1 MFFRK
6 RVQMQNCQIV
16 TSTVTAIID
25 CAGRFIENCSYMKT
39 DNHSDLL
46 YRSLADNLI
55 SLIEKGTY
63 RIGERIPSVRKMSKQ
78 QSVSISTVLQ
88 AYLLLEN
95 QGWIEAR
102 PQSGYYVRAKIREQ
116 APEPEISSPAKDPS
130 RVSLHELAMML
141 MRDTM
146 DPELVQLGAALPNP
160 NYLPIEKI
168 NKALTNASRL
178 HAVDGHRYIIP
189 PGLEELR
196 IQIAKR
202 TVLSGCH
209 ISPNDVMITSGG
221 LEAIDLCLHAVCRP
235 GDIVAIESPMYFGT
249 LQTLEVQGLRALEI
263 PTHPRDGIDLEA
275 LSFAIQHN
283 PVRAV
288 IVISNFNNP
297 LGSQMP
303 DEKKKE
309 LVNLLARYEIP
320 LIENDVYG
328 ELFFGEKRP
337 LVCKSFDKKGLVM
350 LVSAFSKDI
359 SPGLRIGWVA
369 PGRFKTELEWLKFTI
384 SASPPT
390 LPQYAIADFIES
402 GGYDRHLRRIRR
414 EYARNIELMSSA
426 VTRYFPSGV
435 RLTRPSGG
443 FVLWVQLPE
452 NVDSLD
458 LYKKALAEKITLA
471 PGHVFSAT
479 NQYANFIRLNA
490 AEFNYSIERS
500 LEKLGTILKEI
511 IE

>member
-1 MFFRK
+1 
-6 RVQMQNCQIV
+6 
-16 TSTVTAIID
+16 
-25 CAGRFIENCSYMKT
+25 MKT
-39 DNHSDLL
+39 DIKSPLL
-46 YRSLADNLI
+46 YRSLAENLI
-55 SLIEKGTY
+55 ALIEKGTY
-63 RIGERIPSVRKMSKQ
+63 RIGERMPSLRQMSKQ
-78 QSVSISTVLQ
+78 QRVSISTVLQ

-95 QGWIEAR
+95 QGWIEAH
-102 PQSGYYVRAKIREQ
+102 PQSGYYVRARASER

-130 RVSLHELAMML
+130 QVSLHELAMML
-141 MRDTM
+141 MRDSTN
-146 DPELVQLGAALPNP
+146 PELVQLGAALPNP

-168 NKALTNASRL
+168 NQVLAKAARR
-178 HAVDGHRYIIP
+178 HAVDGHKYIIP

-202 TVLSGCH
+202 AALSGCQL
-209 ISPNDVMITSGG
+209 SPTEVMITSGG

-249 LQTLEVQGLRALEI
+249 LQTLEVHGLRVLEI
-263 PTHPRDGIDLEA
+263 PTHPRDGINLEA

-297 LGSQMP
+297 LGSQIP

-309 LVNLLARYEIP
+309 LVDLLAHHEIP
-320 LIENDVYG
+320 LIENVVCG

-337 LVCKSFDKKGLVM
+337 LVFKSFDKKGLVM

-359 SPGLRIGWVA
+359 SPGLRIGWIA

-390 LPQYAIADFIES
+390 LPQYAIADFVES
-402 GGYDRHLRRIRR
+402 GGYDHHLRRIRR
-414 EYARNIELMSSA
+414 EYARNVELMSSA
-426 VTRYFPSGV
+426 VIRHFPSGV

-452 NVDSLD
+452 GVDSLD
-458 LYKKALAEKITLA
+458 LYKRALEENISLA
-471 PGHVFSAT
+471 PGYVFSAT

-490 AEFNYSIERS
+490 AEFNYVIERS
-500 LEKLGTILKEI
+500 LEKLGNI
-511 IE
+511 IVGRPQA

>member
-1 MFFRK
+1 
-6 RVQMQNCQIV
+6 
-16 TSTVTAIID
+16 
-25 CAGRFIENCSYMKT
+25 MKT
-39 DNHSDLL
+39 NTISPLR

-55 SLIEKGTY
+55 SLIEKETY
-63 RIGERIPSVRKMSKQ
+63 RVGERIPSVRQMSKQ
-78 QSVSISTVLQ
+78 QGVSISTVLQ
-88 AYLLLEN
+88 AYLLLED

-102 PQSGYYVRAKIREQ
+102 PQSGYYVRGKVREQ

-130 RVSLHELAMML
+130 QVSLHELAMML
-141 MRDTM
+141 MRDST

-160 NYLPIEKI
+160 NYLPAEKI
-168 NKALTNASRL
+168 NQVLIKAARS
-178 HAVDGHRYIIP
+178 HAVDAHKYIFP

-196 IQIAKR
+196 VQIAKR
-202 TVLSGCH
+202 AILSGCQ

-221 LEAIDLCLHAVCRP
+221 LEAMDLCLHAVCRP

-249 LQTLEVQGLRALEI
+249 LQTLEVHGLRVLEI
-263 PTHPRDGIDLEA
+263 PTHPRDGLNLEA

-309 LVNLLARYEIP
+309 LVDLLARHEIP

-328 ELFFGEKRP
+328 ELYFGEKRP

-359 SPGLRIGWVA
+359 SPGLRLGWVV
-369 PGRFKTELEWLKFTI
+369 PGRFKAELEWLKFTI

-390 LPQYAIADFIES
+390 LPQYAIADFLES
-402 GGYDRHLRRIRR
+402 GGYDHHLRRIRR
-414 EYARNIELMSSA
+414 EYARNVELMSSA
-426 VTRYFPSGV
+426 VIRYFPPGV

-452 NVDSLD
+452 NVDSLE
-458 LYKKALAEKITLA
+458 LYKKALAVKITLA
-471 PGHVFSAT
+471 PGHVFSAS

-490 AEFNYSIERS
+490 AEFNYTIERS
-500 LEKLGTILKEI
+500 LEKLGNIMKEMRL
-511 IE
+511 

>member
-1 MFFRK
+1 
-6 RVQMQNCQIV
+6 
-16 TSTVTAIID
+16 
-25 CAGRFIENCSYMKT
+25 MKT
-39 DNHSDLL
+39 DLNSPLL
-46 YRSLADNLI
+46 YRSLAEKLI
-55 SLIEKGTY
+55 SLIEKNTY
-63 RIGERIPSVRKMSKQ
+63 RVGERVPSVRQMSKQ
-78 QSVSISTVLQ
+78 QGVSISTVLQ
-88 AYLLLEN
+88 AYVLLEN

-102 PQSGYYVRAKIREQ
+102 PQSGYYVRARVHEQ
-116 APEPEISSPAKDPS
+116 VPEPEISSPARDPS

-141 MRDTM
+141 MRDST
-146 DPELVQLGAALPNP
+146 DPELVQLGAAFPNP
-160 NYLPIEKI
+160 NYLPTEKI
-168 NKALTNASRL
+168 NKALANAARR
-178 HAVDGHRYIIP
+178 HAVDGHKYIIP

-196 IQIAKR
+196 AQIAKR
-202 TVLSGCH
+202 TTLSGCQ

-249 LQTLEVQGLRALEI
+249 LQTLEVHGLRVLEI
-263 PTHPRDGIDLEA
+263 PTHPRDGINLEA

-303 DEKKKE
+303 DEKKEE
-309 LVNLLARYEIP
+309 LVELLSRHEIP
-320 LIENDVYG
+320 LIENDVCG
-328 ELFFGEKRP
+328 ELYFGSKRP

-369 PGRFKTELEWLKFTI
+369 PGRFEAELEWLKFTI

-390 LPQYAIADFIES
+390 LPQYAIAEFIES

-414 EYARNIELMSSA
+414 EYARNVELMSSA
-426 VTRYFPSGV
+426 VIRYFPPGV

-452 NVDSLD
+452 NVDSLE
-458 LYKKALAEKITLA
+458 LYKQALEEKITLA

-490 AEFNYSIERS
+490 AEFNYTIERS
-500 LEKLGTILKEI
+500 LEKLGNI
-511 IE
+511 IEKNMLE

>member
-1 MFFRK
+1 MNPDK
-6 RVQMQNCQIV
+6 
-16 TSTVTAIID
+16 TST
-25 CAGRFIENCSYMKT
+25 
-39 DNHSDLL
+39 LL
-46 YRSLADNLI
+46 YQSLADTLI
-55 SLIEKGTY
+55 SLIEKDTY
-63 RIGERIPSVRKMSKQ
+63 RVGERIPSVRQMSKQ
-78 QSVSISTVLQ
+78 QGVSISTVLQ

-102 PQSGYYVRAKIREQ
+102 PQSGYYVRAKVREQ

-130 RVSLHELAMML
+130 QVSLHELAMML
-141 MRDTM
+141 MRDST

-160 NYLPIEKI
+160 NYLPAEKI
-168 NKALTNASRL
+168 NQVLIKAARR
-178 HAVDGHRYIIP
+178 HAVDGHKYIFP

-196 IQIAKR
+196 VQIAKR
-202 TVLSGCH
+202 AVFAGCQ
-209 ISPNDVMITSGG
+209 ISPGDVMITSGG
-221 LEAIDLCLHAVCRP
+221 LEAMDLGLHAVCRP

-249 LQTLEVQGLRALEI
+249 LQTLEVHGLRVLEI
-263 PTHPRDGIDLEA
+263 PTHPRDGLNLEA

-309 LVNLLARYEIP
+309 LVELLSRHDIP

-328 ELFFGEKRP
+328 ELYFGEKRP

-350 LVSAFSKDI
+350 LVSSFSKDI
-359 SPGLRIGWVA
+359 SPGLRIGWVS
-369 PGRFKTELEWLKFTI
+369 PGRYKTELEWLKFTI

-390 LPQYAIADFIES
+390 LAQYAVADFIES
-402 GGYDRHLRRIRR
+402 GGYDHHLRRIRR
-414 EYARNIELMSSA
+414 EYARNVELMSSA
-426 VTRYFPSGV
+426 VIRYFPSGV

-452 NVDSLD
+452 DVDSLE
-458 LYKKALAEKITLA
+458 LYKKALAAKITLA
-471 PGHVFSAT
+471 PGYVFSAS

-490 AEFNYSIERS
+490 AEFTYATERS
-500 LEKLGTILKEI
+500 LEKLGHIIKEMRL
-511 IE
+511 